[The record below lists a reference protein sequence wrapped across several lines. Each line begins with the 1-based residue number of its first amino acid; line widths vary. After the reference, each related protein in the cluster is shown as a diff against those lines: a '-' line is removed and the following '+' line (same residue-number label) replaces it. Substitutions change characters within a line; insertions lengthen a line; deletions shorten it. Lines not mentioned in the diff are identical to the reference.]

1 MTDDAIHLSNN
12 PPLVDPEAIGQKYK
26 DDFVAATAILN
37 AEATL
42 PRSIMDAAGLERC
55 AKHVKDARMVAKKLD
70 GHRATEKAVFDAAG
84 KQVQNLFKPR
94 LDKLDA
100 TKSVAERLIVA
111 YNRKV
116 EEDQR
121 RRAAEAAER
130 ERAEASR
137 RAEAAA
143 KLETSSL
150 DDVAETVMQSAIE
163 AEQNA
168 ARLDRVSTGSAADLV
183 RAHTEAGT
191 VSSRASLV
199 HDVTDNAA
207 LRKAIGPLGDYFDQA
222 SIDKAIR
229 AYIKACKTAGR
240 APELAGVTFRE
251 DRKAIVR

>member
-1 MTDDAIHLSNN
+1 MTNDAIHLSNN
-12 PPLVDPEAIGQKYK
+12 PPLVDPEAIANRYK

-42 PRSIMDAAGLERC
+42 PAEIKDAADLERC

-84 KQVQNLFKPR
+84 KMVQNLFKPR

-100 TKSVAERLIVA
+100 TKSVAERLIA
-111 YNRKV
+111 SYNRKV

-121 RRAAEAAER
+121 RRAAEAAEL
-130 ERAEASR
+130 ERAEAAR

-143 KLETSSL
+143 KLETSL
-150 DDVAETVMQSAIE
+150 FGDVAETVMQSAIE
-163 AEQNA
+163 AETNA
-168 ARLDRVSTGSAADLV
+168 ARLDRVSTGTAADLV

-191 VSSRASLV
+191 VSARVNLV

-207 LRKAIGPLGDYFDQA
+207 LRASLGPLGDHFDQA

-229 AYIKACKTAGR
+229 AFIRSCKTAGR
-240 APELAGVTFRE
+240 APYLAGVNFRE